1 MDIEGAQ
8 AAQAGEDPAASGET
22 RRSLTK
28 RLLGVGIG
36 GAAIALVPQIA
47 SRASASSGPPG
58 TGETGTAAVGSDGAP
73 SSTPAANAPSTTA
86 APERPTDA
94 DVPLLVFS
102 QSVEIA
108 AYQLYNRAKDLPFS
122 DDQRQVVEVVR
133 QSHLAYA
140 QALSGLLGR
149 EADNETDQEL
159 LDTMTPLFT
168 RDVDT
173 MLQAA
178 YDLESTLVA
187 TNVSLIGQLVG
198 TNGAAMLATFVT
210 VEGRNGTVFADLMGS
225 DDLNVLLVDNEADAL
240 TPAKG

>member
-1 MDIEGAQ
+1 VDIEGAQ

-22 RRSLTK
+22 RRSLAK

-47 SRASASSGPPG
+47 SRANASSPPG
-58 TGETGTAAVGSDGAP
+58 TGGAAPDAGGSAAVTTT
-73 SSTPAANAPSTTA
+73 TPTPSTIA
-86 APERPTDA
+86 PPERPTDA
-94 DVPLLVFS
+94 DIPLLVFS

-122 DDQRQVVEVVR
+122 DDQRTVVEVVR

-149 EADNETDQEL
+149 EADNETDEAL
-159 LDTMTPLFT
+159 LATMTPLFT
-168 RDVDT
+168 RDVAT

-225 DDLNVLLVDNEADAL
+225 TDLNVLLVDNEADAL